1 MKKNEPRFTVDGNN
15 YNSDLHKKPTEN
27 LEQLTERFTKRLKQ
41 IDPKDKER
49 VSYLQGCIDVV
60 EYLATGKLPNDGN
73 HDGMKP
79 HDPNKSALQFKEK
92 VSFIPRSDKPVNN
105 VHTKINYHDHELDGE

>member
-1 MKKNEPRFTVDGNN
+1 MKPTNEPRFTPDGNE
-15 YNSDLHKKPTEN
+15 YNPDLHKKPTEN
-27 LEQLTERFTKRLKQ
+27 LEQLMQRFTKRLKQ
-41 IDPKDKER
+41 VDPKDKER

-79 HDPNKSALQFKEK
+79 HKPNKSYLTFQEK
-92 VSFIPRSDKPVNN
+92 VDFDPRYV
-105 VHTKINYHDHELDGE
+105 